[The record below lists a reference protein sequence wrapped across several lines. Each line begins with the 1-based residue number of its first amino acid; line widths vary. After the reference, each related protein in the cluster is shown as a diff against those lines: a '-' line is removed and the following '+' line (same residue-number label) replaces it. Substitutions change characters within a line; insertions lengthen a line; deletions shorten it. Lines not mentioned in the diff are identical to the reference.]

1 MCMEVIVPVRVGVGV
16 LSMAN
21 KDIGLSGCAVTF
33 IGRLGEEVLLVRAKV
48 GLKEVS

>member
-1 MCMEVIVPVRVGVGV
+1 MFMGVIGPVRVGVGV
-16 LSMAN
+16 LAMSN
-21 KDIGLSGCAVTF
+21 KYIGLSGCAVTF